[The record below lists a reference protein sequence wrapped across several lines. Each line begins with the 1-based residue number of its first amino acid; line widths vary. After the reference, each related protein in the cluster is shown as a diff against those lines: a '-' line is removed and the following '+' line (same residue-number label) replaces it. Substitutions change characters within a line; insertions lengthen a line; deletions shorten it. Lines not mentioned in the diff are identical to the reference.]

1 MDIKKGKEVRRD
13 QGLLRDPTE
22 TETGRRTG
30 PDAHLA
36 AENTDTSMTVTR
48 VGVAKNPS
56 RETRGVMI
64 DQRGMGGTNEDMGVG
79 MDTGVNAR
87 KGLRRMMRIS

>member
-1 MDIKKGKEVRRD
+1 MDIMIGQGTRRD
-13 QGLLRDPTE
+13 QGHLLDPTE

-30 PDAHLA
+30 PDAHRA
-36 AENTDTSMTVTR
+36 AENTDTSITVTR

-64 DQRGMGGTNEDMGVG
+64 DQRRMGGTNEDM
-79 MDTGVNAR
+79 DTGMGTVVNAR
-87 KGLRRMMRIS
+87 KGLHRMMRIY